1 MDIQATAQMLGNFGE
16 FFGAIG
22 VIVTLLYLSV
32 QIRQNTRATLAE
44 SRYSAGQINMGL
56 MASIVNDGEF
66 ADIWRRGL
74 AGLDS
79 LSPEDRW
86 RWNHNAYATFDT
98 SEIAFSQWRRK
109 MLSDGDWAKYQVSL
123 ANYLTS
129 PGMREY
135 WKETRNAFNPEFQ
148 ELVDNLEPEQLGL
161 TTFPSS

>member
-1 MDIQATAQMLGNFGE
+1 MNKEATAQILGNFGE

-56 MASIVNDGEF
+56 MASIANDGEF

-74 AGLDS
+74 ASSDS

-86 RWNHNAYATFDT
+86 R
-98 SEIAFSQWRRK
+98 
-109 MLSDGDWAKYQVSL
+109 
-123 ANYLTS
+123 
-129 PGMREY
+129 
-135 WKETRNAFNPEFQ
+135 
-148 ELVDNLEPEQLGL
+148 
-161 TTFPSS
+161 